1 MSTERSKHVEISLA
15 GIRDKLALHNL
26 LEEKLSLPKYY
37 GKNWDA
43 FWDVIAEAMPERLT
57 ITGWDEFAST
67 LPHDADQV
75 KRCLE
80 ELAQASPELCGV
92 IEFR

>member
-15 GIRDKLALHNL
+15 GIRNAPALHDL
-26 LEEKLSLPKYY
+26 LAEKLTFPTYY

-43 FWDVIAEAMPERLT
+43 FWDVIAESMPERLT
-57 ITGWDEFAST
+57 FTGWSELASS
-67 LPHDADQV
+67 LPHEADQLS
-75 KRCLE
+75 RCLA
-80 ELAQASPELCGV
+80 ELAQTSPELCGV